1 MSAAIAA
8 REEVGMRSV
17 KPGRGPS
24 MMGGI
29 GAVIAIVF
37 GVVWTL
43 SAAQMGAPGFFPLFG
58 VLFIL
63 VGVVQAVYNFKNAGS
78 KNRFSAFD
86 ITEEGEEPDPLNER
100 FGAEEERTGIRERAP
115 RAIAPIAAR
124 RWKRILLIA
133 ANAARS
139 CHGKGSRQSGKGQ
152 PLWRVL
158 ILG

>member
-1 MSAAIAA
+1 
-8 REEVGMRSV
+8 MRSV

-37 GVVWTL
+37 GIVWTL

-86 ITEEGEEPDPLNER
+86 ITEEGEEPDPLNGR
-100 FGAEEERTGIRERAP
+100 FGSASAP
-115 RAIAPIAAR
+115 TD
-124 RWKRILLIA
+124 
-133 ANAARS
+133 ARS
-139 CHGKGSRQSGKGQ
+139 AETHFCPYCGAPVQNDFAFCRKCGRELPKE
-152 PLWRVL
+152 
-158 ILG
+158 

>member
-78 KNRFSAFD
+78 KNRFFCLRYHGGGGGTRPA
-86 ITEEGEEPDPLNER
+86 ER
-100 FGAEEERTGIRERAP
+100 ALWRGRRKNGIRER
-115 RAIAPIAAR
+115 R
-124 RWKRILLIA
+124 RGLLPLL
-133 ANAARS
+133 RRGG
-139 CHGKGSRQSGKGQ
+139 GKGFCLLRQMRQ
-152 PLWRVL
+152 EVATVRVAPKRERPTAL
-158 ILG
+158 ARFILG

>member
-1 MSAAIAA
+1 MKSI
-8 REEVGMRSV
+8 

-37 GVVWTL
+37 GIVRTL

-63 VGVVQAVYNFKNAGS
+63 AGVVQAAYHFKNAGS

-100 FGAEEERTGIRERAP
+100 IGAEKERTETVSGAGASGYCPYCGAAVEKDFAYCGKCGKKLP
-115 RAIAPIAAR
+115 R
-124 RWKRILLIA
+124 
-133 ANAARS
+133 
-139 CHGKGSRQSGKGQ
+139 
-152 PLWRVL
+152 
-158 ILG
+158 

>member
-86 ITEEGEEPDPLNER
+86 ITE
-100 FGAEEERTGIRERAP
+100 
-115 RAIAPIAAR
+115 
-124 RWKRILLIA
+124 
-133 ANAARS
+133 
-139 CHGKGSRQSGKGQ
+139 
-152 PLWRVL
+152 
-158 ILG
+158 

>member
-1 MSAAIAA
+1 MIYCLQKQKGEEWQYDWENSIDFGRAFCGGRDVVGGRGWLAALEVDKLSDAPWSRGDRKRVCGRRMSAAIAA

-37 GVVWTL
+37 GIVWTL

-78 KNRFSAFD
+78 
-86 ITEEGEEPDPLNER
+86 P
-100 FGAEEERTGIRERAP
+100 
-115 RAIAPIAAR
+115 
-124 RWKRILLIA
+124 
-133 ANAARS
+133 
-139 CHGKGSRQSGKGQ
+139 
-152 PLWRVL
+152 V
-158 ILG
+158 

>member
-63 VGVVQAVYNFKNAGS
+63 VGAVQAMYNYKMQGAKFAPAFLEDGDWVYQQS
-78 KNRFSAFD
+78 ERP
-86 ITEEGEEPDPLNER
+86 EGGCL
-100 FGAEEERTGIRERAP
+100 RA
-115 RAIAPIAAR
+115 AS
-124 RWKRILLIA
+124 RIFA
-133 ANAARS
+133 
-139 CHGKGSRQSGKGQ
+139 
-152 PLWRVL
+152 
-158 ILG
+158 